1 MGSLP
6 NLSDLSTEKLE
17 RRLEERERILA
28 RDRIIERDF
37 GREKESIRT
46 LERPVFIHKQNIAAA
61 KSIFQQKC
69 PPGSRKV
76 MRTRSSGQAHHIWD
90 DPIIDQYLNNYSP
103 ASNRSHRISVG
114 PTFPATYQFQ
124 SSSLG
129 NRHRRDSVNSSIGAT
144 SVRKLL
150 TVQNRSYGCRHKIP
164 SHVRS
169 KMTKNFILVAVA
181 HGFMCTALI
190 PLIVLQGANSTWFQ
204 QESWLAAGPDVGSG
218 LLSLCCAVTAGMSLM
233 TTKLVQRFGYSI
245 VLAASYGAL
254 CLFLAAHIYPVLLA
268 LVPAYLLLGMFLGP
282 SVICKQALLVSMAGK
297 LSCSQPECG
306 GTSTAGA
313 NADSYDDHRLI
324 CSRQEQVRRLGRWFR
339 AAGDFGIIVGTIV
352 AAFVLTCASGSNRI
366 GCYYITSLAPP
377 VPNAA
382 LTGTLNGTMATYNGS
397 HTDQPAD
404 GGLPLY
410 RDMLMSLPEAT
421 EQQPT
426 DMPKIPTTATTTT
439 TTTTTTTES
448 TKLSKPT
455 PSMPTLRETMYFLYN
470 IRLPDPTGNGDE
482 GFHPASTSTGPPGG
496 AVGGEDPAGQLMDR
510 FPYSM
515 FQTNDYGERICGSHL
530 CPVWDRNVPINSS
543 ALENQLKLR
552 GYTGAT
558 PLMGIYLVFGVLAF
572 TVTAFTTD
580 IEFNVKF
587 DSIRRMS
594 DTLLFAGPL
603 AYFVG
608 TEQAYMMAD
617 FMKAFVACELGPNS
631 VAGVLIGMGVM
642 QLIAACTLS
651 MLLRHTKR
659 VVVIVAGFMFHA
671 CLLLVLLRWKP
682 SRDDSAVLYVIPA
695 AWGVCNAVWET
706 LLFALTTLTHPNKFA
721 EVTSPLQALRFLG
734 LAVTF
739 AGHGVLC
746 EAPKI
751 IILAILLVISVIPYT
766 MLELKLE
773 NQRKALKLS
782 L

>member
-1 MGSLP
+1 M
-6 NLSDLSTEKLE
+6 T
-17 RRLEERERILA
+17 
-28 RDRIIERDF
+28 
-37 GREKESIRT
+37 
-46 LERPVFIHKQNIAAA
+46 
-61 KSIFQQKC
+61 
-69 PPGSRKV
+69 
-76 MRTRSSGQAHHIWD
+76 
-90 DPIIDQYLNNYSP
+90 NYSP

-114 PTFPATYQFQ
+114 ATFAAAYQFQ

-169 KMTKNFILVAVA
+169 KMMKNFILVAVA
-181 HGFMCTALI
+181 HGFMCTALV

-254 CLFLAAHIYPVLLA
+254 CLFLAAHIYPVLLS
-268 LVPAYLLLGMFLGP
+268 LVPGYLVLGLFLGP

-339 AAGDFGIIVGTIV
+339 AAGDFGIIIGTIV

-366 GCYYITSLAPP
+366 GCYYISSLAPP

-382 LTGTLNGTMATYNGS
+382 LSATLNGTTPAFNGS
-397 HTDQPAD
+397 HHDQAAD
-404 GGLPLY
+404 AGLPLY
-410 RDMLMSLPEAT
+410 RDILMSLPGVT
-421 EQQPT
+421 EQPLDVSTSDSANPT
-426 DMPKIPTTATTTT
+426 HPTP
-439 TTTTTTTES
+439 
-448 TKLSKPT
+448 SKAVT

-470 IRLPDPTGNGDE
+470 IKLPDPTGNGDD
-482 GFHPASTSTGPPGG
+482 GYHPSSTSSS
-496 AVGGEDPAGQLMDR
+496 PAGGGSSDEQRDAAGPYMDR

-530 CPVWDRNVPINSS
+530 CPVWDRNVPVNSS
-543 ALENQLKLR
+543 ALENQLKLQ

-558 PLMGIYLVFGVLAF
+558 PLMCIYLVFGVLAF

-631 VAGVLIGMGVM
+631 VAGVLVGMGVM
-642 QLIAACTLS
+642 QLIAAGTLS

-659 VVVIVAGFMFHA
+659 VVVIVAGFIFHA

-734 LAVTF
+734 LAITF

>member
-28 RDRIIERDF
+28 RERIIERDF

-46 LERPVFIHKQNIAAA
+46 LERPVFIHKQNVRSYNHSEIAAA

-377 VPNAA
+377 
-382 LTGTLNGTMATYNGS
+382 
-397 HTDQPAD
+397 
-404 GGLPLY
+404 
-410 RDMLMSLPEAT
+410 
-421 EQQPT
+421 
-426 DMPKIPTTATTTT
+426 
-439 TTTTTTTES
+439 S
-448 TKLSKPT
+448 TKLTKPT

-496 AVGGEDPAGQLMDR
+496 AGGAEDPAGQLMDR

>member
-28 RDRIIERDF
+28 RERIIERDF

-46 LERPVFIHKQNIAAA
+46 LERPVFIHKQQIAAA
-61 KSIFQQKC
+61 KSFLQQKC

-90 DPIIDQYLNNYSP
+90 DPIIDQYLTNYSP

-114 PTFPATYQFQ
+114 PTFPAAYQFQ

-164 SHVRS
+164 AHVRT
-169 KMTKNFILVAVA
+169 KMMKNFILVAVA
-181 HGFMCTALI
+181 HGFMCTALV
-190 PLIVLQGANSTWFQ
+190 PLVVLQGANSTWFQ

-218 LLSLCCAVTAGMSLM
+218 LLSLCCAVTAGMSLL

-254 CLFLAAHIYPVLLA
+254 CLFLAAHIYPVLLS
-268 LVPAYLLLGMFLGP
+268 LVPGYLLLGLLLGP

-306 GTSTAGA
+306 GASTAGA
-313 NADSYDDHRLI
+313 SADSYDDHRLL
-324 CSRQEQVRRLGRWFR
+324 CSREEQVRRLGRWFR
-339 AAGDFGIIVGTIV
+339 AAGDLGIIVGTIV

-366 GCYYITSLAPP
+366 GCYYISSLAPP
-377 VPNAA
+377 APNAA
-382 LTGTLNGTMATYNGS
+382 LAATQNGTTATINGS
-397 HTDQPAD
+397 HNDLPPD
-404 GGLPLY
+404 SGLPVY
-410 RDMLMSLPEAT
+410 RDMLMSLPDASEPPAGLVT
-421 EQQPT
+421 TDGTQPT
-426 DMPKIPTTATTTT
+426 TPPTPPK
-439 TTTTTTTES
+439 
-448 TKLSKPT
+448 LVT

-470 IRLPDPTGNGDE
+470 IRLPDPAGNGED
-482 GFHPASTSTGPPGG
+482 GYHHPASTSGGPGG
-496 AVGGEDPAGQLMDR
+496 GSLEELRDPAGPLMDR

-530 CPVWDRNVPINSS
+530 CPVWDRNVPVNGS
-543 ALENQLKLR
+543 ALANQLQLQ

-631 VAGVLIGMGVM
+631 VAGVLVGMGVM

-734 LAVTF
+734 LAITF

>member
-28 RDRIIERDF
+28 RERIIERDF

-46 LERPVFIHKQNIAAA
+46 LERPVFIHKQQIAAA

-90 DPIIDQYLNNYSP
+90 NPIIDQYLTNYSP

-114 PTFPATYQFQ
+114 PTFPAAYQFQ

-169 KMTKNFILVAVA
+169 KMMKNFILVAVA
-181 HGFMCTALI
+181 HGFMCTALV

-245 VLAASYGAL
+245 VLAASYGAV
-254 CLFLAAHIYPVLLA
+254 CLFLAAHIYPVLLS
-268 LVPAYLLLGMFLGP
+268 LVPGYLLLGLFLGP

-306 GTSTAGA
+306 GASTAGA
-313 NADSYDDHRLI
+313 NADSYDDHRLL

-339 AAGDFGIIVGTIV
+339 AAGDFGMIIGTIV
-352 AAFVLTCASGSNRI
+352 AAFVLTCAAGSNRI
-366 GCYYITSLAPP
+366 GCYYISSLGPP
-377 VPNAA
+377 APNAA
-382 LTGTLNGTMATYNGS
+382 LTGTLNGTTPTFNGS
-397 HTDQPAD
+397 HNDQPVD

-421 EQQPT
+421 EQPVTDKPASTTDGIKPT
-426 DMPKIPTTATTTT
+426 KATSPKVV
-439 TTTTTTTES
+439 
-448 TKLSKPT
+448 T

-470 IRLPDPTGNGDE
+470 IRLPDPTGNGEE
-482 GFHPASTSTGPPGG
+482 GSHPSSTSSGPSGG
-496 AVGGEDPAGQLMDR
+496 SLDEMHDPAAPYMDR

-530 CPVWDRNVPINSS
+530 CPVWDRNLPVNSS
-543 ALENQLKLR
+543 ALENQLKLQ

-558 PLMGIYLVFGVLAF
+558 PLMCIYLVFGVLAF
-572 TVTAFTTD
+572 AVTAFTTD

-617 FMKAFVACELGPNS
+617 YMKAFVACELGPNS
-631 VAGVLIGMGVM
+631 VAGVLVGMGVM

>member
-6 NLSDLSTEKLE
+6 NLSDLSSEKLE

-28 RDRIIERDF
+28 RERIIERDF
-37 GREKESIRT
+37 GREKDSVRT
-46 LERPVFIHKQNIAAA
+46 LERPMLVHKQQIAAA
-61 KSIFQQKC
+61 KNFFQQKC
-69 PPGSRKV
+69 PPGARKV

-90 DPIIDQYLNNYSP
+90 DPIIDQYLTNYSP
-103 ASNRSHRISVG
+103 ASNRSHRISLG
-114 PTFPATYQFQ
+114 PTLAPAYQFQ

-129 NRHRRDSVNSSIGAT
+129 NRRRDSVNSSIGAT

-150 TVQNRSYGCRHKIP
+150 TVQNRSYGCRHKVP
-164 SHVRS
+164 THVRS
-169 KMTKNFILVAVA
+169 KVTKNFILVTVA
-181 HGFMCTALI
+181 HGLMCGALV
-190 PLIVLQGANSTWFQ
+190 PLVVLQGSNSTWFQ

-218 LLSLCCAVTAGMSLM
+218 LLALCFAITAAMCLA
-233 TTKLVQRFGYSI
+233 TTRLVQRFGYSI
-245 VLAASYGAL
+245 VLTASYGVL
-254 CLFLAAHIYPVLLA
+254 CLFLAAHIYPVLLS
-268 LVPAYLLLGMFLGP
+268 LVPGYLLLGLLLGP
-282 SVICKQALLVSMAGK
+282 TVICKQALLVSMAGK

-306 GTSTAGA
+306 GTSTAGIG
-313 NADSYDDHRLI
+313 ADSYDDHRLL
-324 CSRQEQVRRLGRWFR
+324 CSREEQVRRLGRWFR

-366 GCYYITSLAPP
+366 GCYYVSRASSDAAG
-377 VPNAA
+377 VPSSGAVPFGAVN
-382 LTGTLNGTMATYNGS
+382 GTLHPNTSVTSAVNPGRPTVLGPN
-397 HTDQPAD
+397 
-404 GGLPLY
+404 LPPE
-410 RDMLMSLPEAT
+410 RDILMSLPDDDTEAP
-421 EQQPT
+421 PT
-426 DMPKIPTTATTTT
+426 VSVTVAPVPSPKPTNPSPAVPKTV
-439 TTTTTTTES
+439 
-448 TKLSKPT
+448 T
-455 PSMPTLRETMYFLYN
+455 PSMPTLRETMYYLYN
-470 IRLPDPTGNGDE
+470 IRLPE
-482 GFHPASTSTGPPGG
+482 
-496 AVGGEDPAGQLMDR
+496 PAGAIQYLDR

-515 FQTNDYGERICGSHL
+515 YEMNDNGERICGSHL
-530 CPVWDRNVPINSS
+530 CPVWDRNIPVNGSTVES
-543 ALENQLKLR
+543 DAKSR
-552 GYTGAT
+552 GYTGAVQ
-558 PLMGIYLVFGVLAF
+558 LMGVYLVFGVLAF
-572 TVTAFTTD
+572 LVTAFTAD
-580 IEFNVKF
+580 YEFNVKF

-631 VAGVLIGMGVM
+631 VAGVMIGMGVM

-659 VVVIVAGFMFHA
+659 VIVIVAGFMFHA

-706 LLFALTTLTHPNKFA
+706 LLFALATRTHPNRFA
-721 EVTSPLQALRFLG
+721 EIMSPLQALRFLG
-734 LAVTF
+734 LAITF

-746 EAPKI
+746 ESPKI
-751 IILAILLVISVIPYT
+751 IILAILLVTAVIPYT

-773 NQRKALKLS
+773 SQRRAIKLS

>member
-6 NLSDLSTEKLE
+6 NLSDLSSEKLE
-17 RRLEERERILA
+17 RRIEERERIQA
-28 RDRIIERDF
+28 RDRIIQRDF
-37 GREKESIRT
+37 GREKDSART
-46 LERPVFIHKQNIAAA
+46 LERPVFIHKQQIAAA
-61 KSIFQQKC
+61 KSFLSQKC

-76 MRTRSSGQAHHIWD
+76 LRTRSSGQAHHIWD

-114 PTFPATYQFQ
+114 PTFAPAYQFQ
-124 SSSLG
+124 SSTLG

-150 TVQNRSYGCRHKIP
+150 MVQNRSYGCRHKIP

-169 KMTKNFILVAVA
+169 KMMKNFILVAVA
-181 HGFMCTALI
+181 HGFMCSALV
-190 PLIVLQGANSTWFQ
+190 PLVVLQGANSTWFQ

-218 LLSLCCAVTAGMSLM
+218 LLSLCCAVTAGMSLA

-254 CLFLAAHIYPVLLA
+254 CLFLAAHIYPVLLS
-268 LVPAYLLLGMFLGP
+268 LVPGYLLLGLLLGP
-282 SVICKQALLVSMAGK
+282 SIVCKQALLVSMAGK

-306 GTSTAGA
+306 GASTAGA
-313 NADSYDDHRLI
+313 SADSYDDHRLL
-324 CSRQEQVRRLGRWFR
+324 CSREEQVRRLGRWFR
-339 AAGDFGIIVGTIV
+339 AAGDLGIIIGTIV

-366 GCYYITSLAPP
+366 GCYYISSLAQPAP
-377 VPNAA
+377 DAA
-382 LTGTLNGTMATYNGS
+382 LTGISNGTANQLGPNVSQSDPVLDT
-397 HTDQPAD
+397 
-404 GGLPLY
+404 GLPVY
-410 RDMLMSLPEAT
+410 RDMLMSLPGDTDTTTAPPETTTDA
-421 EQQPT
+421 QPT
-426 DMPKIPTTATTTT
+426 KPTPVKIV
-439 TTTTTTTES
+439 
-448 TKLSKPT
+448 T

-470 IRLPDPTGNGDE
+470 IRLPDPTGHGSSEE
-482 GFHPASTSTGPPGG
+482 GYHLSSTSGGMPEELRDVAGP
-496 AVGGEDPAGQLMDR
+496 LMDR

-530 CPVWDRNVPINSS
+530 CPVWDRNLPVNSS
-543 ALENQLKLR
+543 ALENQLKLQ

-558 PLMGIYLVFGVLAF
+558 PLMGIYLVFGLLAF
-572 TVTAFTTD
+572 IVTAFTTD

-608 TEQAYMMAD
+608 TEQAYMTAD

-631 VAGVLIGMGVM
+631 VAGVLVGMGVM

-706 LLFALTTLTHPNKFA
+706 LLFALTTLTHPNKFT
-721 EVTSPLQALRFLG
+721 EVTAPLQALRFLG

-746 EAPKI
+746 EGPKI

>member
-17 RRLEERERILA
+17 RRLVERERMLA
-28 RDRIIERDF
+28 RERIIERDF
-37 GREKESIRT
+37 GRDKESVRT
-46 LERPVFIHKQNIAAA
+46 LERPVFIHKQQIAAA
-61 KSIFQQKC
+61 KSFLQQKC

-90 DPIIDQYLNNYSP
+90 DPIIDQYLTNYSP

-114 PTFPATYQFQ
+114 PTFGPTYQFQ
-124 SSSLG
+124 SSTLG

-169 KMTKNFILVAVA
+169 RVTKNFVLVAIA
-181 HGFMCTALI
+181 HGFMCTALV
-190 PLIVLQGANSTWFQ
+190 PLVVLQGANSTWFQ

-218 LLSLCCAVTAGMSLM
+218 LLSLCCAVTAGMSLA

-245 VLAASYGAL
+245 VLAASYGGL
-254 CLFLAAHIYPVLLA
+254 CLFLAAHIYPVLLS
-268 LVPAYLLLGMFLGP
+268 LVPGYLLLGMLLGP

-306 GTSTAGA
+306 GASTAGVS
-313 NADSYDDHRLI
+313 ADSYDDHRLL
-324 CSRQEQVRRLGRWFR
+324 CSREEQVRRLGRWFR
-339 AAGDFGIIVGTIV
+339 AAGDFGIIVGTVV

-366 GCYYITSLAPP
+366 GCYYISSLAPP
-377 VPNAA
+377 APNAA
-382 LTGTLNGTMATYNGS
+382 LTGTPNGTMPLLNPNTSSGN
-397 HTDQPAD
+397 DL
-404 GGLPLY
+404 GGIVPLE
-410 RDMLMSLPEAT
+410 RDMLISLPESAMPAT
-421 EQQPT
+421 NEETTAKDSQPT
-426 DMPKIPTTATTTT
+426 VPSPPKIV
-439 TTTTTTTES
+439 
-448 TKLSKPT
+448 T
-455 PSMPTLRETMYFLYN
+455 PSMPTLRETMFFLYN
-470 IRLPDPTGNGDE
+470 IRLPDPATPVEDTAYIAS
-482 GFHPASTSTGPPGG
+482 PASSVSSSGSGG
-496 AVGGEDPAGQLMDR
+496 GGVTDDSRDPLRPLLDR

-530 CPVWDRNVPINSS
+530 CPVWDRNIPVNSS
-543 ALENQLKLR
+543 ALGNELKLQ

-572 TVTAFTTD
+572 IVTAFTT
-580 IEFNVKF
+580 EFEYNVKF

-631 VAGVLIGMGVM
+631 VAGALVGMGVM

-706 LLFALTTLTHPNKFA
+706 LLFALTTTTHPNKFA
-721 EVTSPLQALRFLG
+721 EVTAPLQALRFLG
-734 LAVTF
+734 LAITF

>member
-17 RRLEERERILA
+17 RRLVERERMLA
-28 RDRIIERDF
+28 RERIIERDF
-37 GREKESIRT
+37 GRDKESVRT
-46 LERPVFIHKQNIAAA
+46 LERPVFIHKQQIAAA
-61 KSIFQQKC
+61 KSFLQQKC

-90 DPIIDQYLNNYSP
+90 DPIIDQYLTNYSP

-114 PTFPATYQFQ
+114 PTFAPTYQFQ

-169 KMTKNFILVAVA
+169 RVTKNFVLVAIA
-181 HGFMCTALI
+181 HGFMCTALV
-190 PLIVLQGANSTWFQ
+190 PLVVLQGANSTWFQ

-218 LLSLCCAVTAGMSLM
+218 LLSLCCAVTAVMSLA

-245 VLAASYGAL
+245 VLAASYGGL
-254 CLFLAAHIYPVLLA
+254 CLFLAAHIYPVLLS
-268 LVPAYLLLGMFLGP
+268 LVPGYLLLGMLLGP

-306 GTSTAGA
+306 GTSTAGVS
-313 NADSYDDHRLI
+313 ADSYDDHRLL
-324 CSRQEQVRRLGRWFR
+324 CSREEQVRRLGRWFR
-339 AAGDFGIIVGTIV
+339 AAGDFGIIVGTVV

-366 GCYYITSLAPP
+366 GCYYISSLSQP

-382 LTGTLNGTMATYNGS
+382 LTGAPNGTVPQLNPNLSAS
-397 HTDQPAD
+397 SDL
-404 GGLPLY
+404 GGYVPLE
-410 RDMLMSLPEAT
+410 RDMLISLPETAMSAAQEDT
-421 EQQPT
+421 TVPSSSTTTKHE
-426 DMPKIPTTATTTT
+426 PTTA
-439 TTTTTTTES
+439 S
-448 TKLSKPT
+448 SPKIVT

-470 IRLPDPTGNGDE
+470 IRLPDPATPGEEATAFTTN
-482 GFHPASTSTGPPGG
+482 PSSSTPSGG
-496 AVGGEDPAGQLMDR
+496 SDDSRDSSRPLLDR

-530 CPVWDRNVPINSS
+530 CPVWDRNIPVNSS
-543 ALENQLKLR
+543 ALGNEMKLQ

-572 TVTAFTTD
+572 IVTAFTTE

-631 VAGVLIGMGVM
+631 VAGALVGMGVM

-659 VVVIVAGFMFHA
+659 VVVIVAGFLFHA

-706 LLFALTTLTHPNKFA
+706 LLFALTTTTHPNKFA
-721 EVTSPLQALRFLG
+721 EVTAPLQALRFLG
-734 LAVTF
+734 LAITF

-773 NQRKALKLS
+773 SQRKALKLS

>member
-28 RDRIIERDF
+28 RERIIQRDF

-46 LERPVFIHKQNIAAA
+46 LERPVFIHKQQIAAA

-90 DPIIDQYLNNYSP
+90 DPIIDQYLTNYSP

-114 PTFPATYQFQ
+114 PTFTAAYQFQ

-169 KMTKNFILVAVA
+169 KMMKNFILVAVA
-181 HGFMCTALI
+181 HGFMCTALV
-190 PLIVLQGANSTWFQ
+190 PLIVLQGSNSTWFQ

-245 VLAASYGAL
+245 VLAASYAAV
-254 CLFLAAHIYPVLLA
+254 CLFLAAHIYPVLLL
-268 LVPAYLLLGMFLGP
+268 LVPGYLLLGLFLGP

-306 GTSTAGA
+306 GASTAGA
-313 NADSYDDHRLI
+313 NADSYDDHRLL
-324 CSRQEQVRRLGRWFR
+324 CSRQEQVRRLGRYFK

-352 AAFVLTCASGSNRI
+352 AAFVLTCAAGSNRI
-366 GCYYITSLAPP
+366 GCYYISSLAPS

-382 LTGTLNGTMATYNGS
+382 LTGTVNGTTPTINGS
-397 HTDQPAD
+397 HNDQPID

-421 EQQPT
+421 EATVADITTT
-426 DMPKIPTTATTTT
+426 DGTRPAKATT
-439 TTTTTTTES
+439 
-448 TKLSKPT
+448 SKVVT

-470 IRLPDPTGNGDE
+470 IRLPEPTGNGEE
-482 GFHPASTSTGPPGG
+482 GSHPTSTSSGPTGGSSEELRD
-496 AVGGEDPAGQLMDR
+496 AAGPYMDR

-530 CPVWDRNVPINSS
+530 CPVWDKNVPVNSS
-543 ALENQLKLR
+543 ALENQLKLQ

-558 PLMGIYLVFGVLAF
+558 PLMCVYLVFGVLAF

-631 VAGVLIGMGVM
+631 VAGVLVGMGVM

-651 MLLRHTKR
+651 MLLKHTKR

>member
-28 RDRIIERDF
+28 RERIIERDF

-46 LERPVFIHKQNIAAA
+46 LERPVFIHKQQIAAA

-90 DPIIDQYLNNYSP
+90 DPIIDQYLTNYSP

-114 PTFPATYQFQ
+114 PTFAAAYQFQ

-169 KMTKNFILVAVA
+169 KMMKNFILIAIA
-181 HGFMCTALI
+181 HGFMCTALV

-218 LLSLCCAVTAGMSLM
+218 LLSLCCAVTAGMSLL

-245 VLAASYGAL
+245 VLAASYGTV
-254 CLFLAAHIYPVLLA
+254 CLFLAAHIYPVLLS
-268 LVPAYLLLGMFLGP
+268 LVPGYLLLGLLLGP

-306 GTSTAGA
+306 GASTAGA
-313 NADSYDDHRLI
+313 NADSYDDHRLL

-339 AAGDFGIIVGTIV
+339 AAGDLGIIIGTIV

-366 GCYYITSLAPP
+366 GCYYISSLAPP

-382 LTGTLNGTMATYNGS
+382 LTGTMNGTTPTFNGS
-397 HTDQPAD
+397 HNDQPAE

-410 RDMLMSLPEAT
+410 RDILMSLPGDT
-421 EQQPT
+421 EQPL
-426 DMPKIPTTATTTT
+426 DMATTH
-439 TTTTTTTES
+439 S
-448 TKLSKPT
+448 TKPTNPTPSKVVT

-470 IRLPDPTGNGDE
+470 IRLPDPTGNGDD
-482 GFHPASTSTGPPGG
+482 GYQPSSTSSGP
-496 AVGGEDPAGQLMDR
+496 AVGGSSEEQRDSAGPYMDR

-530 CPVWDRNVPINSS
+530 CPVWDRNVPVNSS
-543 ALENQLKLR
+543 ALENQLKLQ

-558 PLMGIYLVFGVLAF
+558 PLMCIYLVFGVLAF
-572 TVTAFTTD
+572 AVTAFTTD

-631 VAGVLIGMGVM
+631 VAGVLVGMGVM

-659 VVVIVAGFMFHA
+659 VVVIVAGFIFHA